1 VITEQLQSPATLAN
15 LGSFEGQGY
24 YMHIHFALE
33 AWLTRSRIDAAVWVD
48 NQRTLNEM
56 VANLRNSPAVA
67 VDTES
72 DSLYVYHEKVCL
84 IQFSI
89 PDVDYLVDPLAVG
102 VSVLG
107 GLFADKRY
115 QKVFHAAQ
123 YDIACLKR
131 DYGFTF
137 LNLFDT
143 MLAARVLG
151 WKRYGLG
158 TILGDHFGVQLDK
171 RMQRYN
177 WGTRPLSK
185 KAMNYARLDT
195 HFLLRLRDMQVAE
208 LRANGRFDEAQRAF
222 ERQTRVEPTTK
233 EFNPDDFWRITG
245 ARELLPVEQAV
256 LRHLFVFRDQYAR
269 KLDRPPFKVMNDAT
283 LVRLARARP
292 ADRHSLFQVK
302 GLSHH
307 MRHRAGDKLLHVIA
321 EGLRAPLPSYPR
333 NRHHRPDDETL
344 ARYEALRAW
353 RKRMAKA
360 RNVEPDVILPN
371 STLMAL
377 ARRAPRTA
385 HALAEVKAIDDWQRR
400 TYGDELLRVLKDQS
414 LK

>member
-1 VITEQLQSPATLAN
+1 VDATC
-15 LGSFEGQGY
+15 
-24 YMHIHFALE
+24 
-33 AWLTRSRIDAAVWVD
+33 VWVD
-48 NQRTLNEM
+48 NQRILNEM
-56 VANLRNSPAVA
+56 LANLRDSLAVA

-89 PDVDYLVDPLAVG
+89 PNVDYLVDPLAVD
-102 VSVLG
+102 VSILG
-107 GLFADKRY
+107 GLFADERY
-115 QKVFHAAQ
+115 EKVFHAAQ

-137 LNLFDT
+137 HNLFDT
-143 MLAARVLG
+143 MLGARVLG

-177 WGTRPLSK
+177 WGTRPLPK

-195 HFLLRLRDMQVAE
+195 HFLLPLRDMQIAE
-208 LRANGRFDEAQRAF
+208 LRAKGRFDEAQQSF
-222 ERQTRVEPTTK
+222 KRQTRVEPTPK
-233 EFNPDDFWRITG
+233 VFNPDDFWRITG

-256 LRHLFVFRDQYAR
+256 LRCLFVFRDRYAR
-269 KLDRPPFKVMNDAT
+269 ELDRPPFKVMNDAT
-283 LVRLARARP
+283 LVRLAQACP
-292 ADRHSLFQVK
+292 TDRRTLSQVK

-307 MRHRAGDKLLHVIA
+307 MRHRAGGKLLHVIA
-321 EGLRAPLPSYPR
+321 DGLRASPPSYPR
-333 NRHHRPDDETL
+333 NQHHRPDDETL

-353 RKRMAKA
+353 RKRTAAA

-371 STLMAL
+371 GALMAL
-377 ARRAPRTA
+377 AKRAPQTTQ
-385 HALAEVKAIDDWQRR
+385 ALAKVKALDDWQRR
-400 TYGDELLRVLKDQS
+400 TYGDELLHVLTQQGS
-414 LK
+414 

>member
-1 VITEQLQSPATLAN
+1 MSTWPN

-24 YMHIHFALE
+24 YRHTRFTLE
-33 AWLTRSRIDAAVWVD
+33 VWLTRSRIDATCVWVD
-48 NQRTLNEM
+48 DQRTLNE
-56 VANLRNSPAVA
+56 VLANLRDSPAVA

-89 PDVDYLVDPLAVG
+89 PDVDYLVDPLAVD

-107 GLFADKRY
+107 GLFADQRC

-123 YDIACLKR
+123 YDIVCLKR

-171 RMQRYN
+171 RMQRHN
-177 WGTRPLSK
+177 WGARPLSK

-195 HFLLRLRDMQVAE
+195 HFLLRLRDMQIAE
-208 LRANGRFDEAQRAF
+208 LRAKGRFEEAQQAF
-222 ERQTRVEPTTK
+222 ERQTRVEPTSK
-233 EFNPDDFWRITG
+233 EFDPDDFWRISG

-256 LRHLFVFRDQYAR
+256 LRRLFVFRDQYAR

-292 ADRHSLFQVK
+292 ADRRSLSQVK

-321 EGLRAPLPSYPR
+321 EGLKAPSPSYPR
-333 NRHHRPDDETL
+333 NQHHRPDDETL
-344 ARYEALRAW
+344 TRYEALRAW
-353 RKRMAKA
+353 RKRTAEA
-360 RNVEPDVILPN
+360 RSVEPDVILPN

-377 ARRAPRTA
+377 AKRAPRTA
-385 HALAEVKAIDDWQRR
+385 QALAEVKVLDDWQRR
-400 TYGDELLRVLKDQS
+400 TYGDQLLRVLKDQS